1 MKEGRENDKGT
12 NYYNYPRTIRT
23 LNCIPSGNACPG
35 EMPRGESVVPAS
47 ASVERLRGEDC
58 SASDLCDDPTEWSI
72 EIEKEKERRERQVD
86 LCIQNTDM
94 HRTNHQRTYVG
105 LTSCIKFTDV
115 YPNGGFSP
123 MLRSQVGWSDSH
135 GSQGR

>member
-12 NYYNYPRTIRT
+12 NYYNYPRTITT

-58 SASDLCDDPTEWSI
+58 SASDLCDDPTED
-72 EIEKEKERRERQVD
+72 RDREREREEGETGR
-86 LCIQNTDM
+86 LM
-94 HRTNHQRTYVG
+94 HTKHRYAPHQPPTYVRW
-105 LTSCIKFTDV
+105 
-115 YPNGGFSP
+115 PNV
-123 MLRSQVGWSDSH
+123 LH
-135 GSQGR
+135 